1 MKAIIMAGGEGSRL
15 RPLTCDRPK
24 PLTPLLNRPVMEHI
38 IKLLRKHGI
47 RQIGVTLQYL
57 PEAIMDYFGD
67 GSELGVELRYFL
79 EESPLGTAGSVK
91 NAERFLDEPFVVIS
105 GDALTDF
112 DLSQAI
118 SFHQGKKA
126 WATLVLTRVQTPLE
140 YGVVMTDKQ
149 GSIYR
154 FLEKPSWSE
163 VFSDT
168 VNTGIYILEPQILK
182 YIPAGQQFDFSKDL
196 FPRLLAEGRPLYGC
210 VLEGY
215 WCDIGNL
222 QQYAE
227 AHFAVLAGGVE
238 LELSGQQVA
247 PGVWAEA
254 GAKIHPGAQLEGP
267 AYIGADS
274 VIDAGVYIGP
284 YTVIGRNCHIGNGAS
299 LKRAILWEG
308 VDVGTGAEIRGAI
321 LCDQVRVGQGSQI
334 FQGAVVGDGTILG
347 QRVYLA
353 AGVKIWP
360 GKRVESGARVQESL
374 VWGERQPRTLFG
386 REGIVGEI
394 NRELTPEQAVKVA
407 AAFATLYQPETALLV
422 STDHTPAA
430 AMLKHAVLAGLLG
443 AGMVVW
449 DAGVITSGASRY
461 LIRQLAAGGGI
472 HIQGSGQGNRA
483 RVLLLNRQGASLTP
497 AEERKVEN
505 LLGREGMR
513 RTAAGH
519 LGRVLSLP
527 GGIEEYTGFLLN
539 HRPRRQS
546 FGWRIGVGALTPAL
560 AQVLPQIFQ
569 DSGFRLYYLQEG
581 ENHLE
586 QLRRLVEEERL
597 NLGLWFGE
605 EGERLSLVLPGGQY
619 LGPVRVQMLKA
630 WLYARNR
637 EQAVIPFPV
646 HWPQSLARRL
656 QERGATIQPVKTN
669 PGLLQNQWANDEEA
683 FYLLADD
690 LYTLLVMLQQAEE
703 AEGLENLLQELPEL
717 NNWVTRATACPWEAK
732 GLVMRRL
739 MEELQDRELELI
751 DGIKLWEN
759 GAWALILPDSEEPV
773 CQVFAEGPDVEI
785 AESLTERLLQKIS
798 AIQQEQ
804 EKEGVG

>member
-38 IKLLRKHGI
+38 VNLLKKHGI

-57 PEAIMDYFGD
+57 PEAIMEYFGD
-67 GSELGVELRYFL
+67 GSDWGVEMRYFL
-79 EESPLGTAGSVK
+79 EETPLGTAGSVK
-91 NAERFLDEPFVVIS
+91 NAEEFLDEPFIVIS

-112 DLSQAI
+112 DLSRAI
-118 SFHQGKKA
+118 EFHRQKGA

-140 YGVVMTDKQ
+140 YGVVMTDKN

-168 VNTGIYILEPQILK
+168 VNTGIYILEPRVLQ

-196 FPRLLAEGRPLYGC
+196 FPRLLAEGRPLFGC
-210 VLEGY
+210 ILAGY

-227 AHFAVLAGGVE
+227 AHYAVLAGGVQ
-238 LELSGQQVA
+238 LELGGQQVA

-254 GAKIHPGAQLEGP
+254 GAKIHPRAYLEGP
-267 AYIGADS
+267 AFIGADT
-274 VIDAGVYIGP
+274 VIDAEAYVGP
-284 YTVIGRNCHIGNGAS
+284 FTVIGRNCHLGSKAS
-299 LKRAILWEG
+299 LKRAVLWEG
-308 VDVGTGAEIRGAI
+308 VNIGAGAEIRGAI
-321 LCDQVRVGQGSQI
+321 LCRQVKVGQGSRI
-334 FQGAVVGDGTILG
+334 YQGAVIGDGTVLG
-347 QRVYLA
+347 ERVYVD

-360 GKRVESGARVQESL
+360 QKRVESGARLRENL

-407 AAFATLYQPETALLV
+407 AAFATLFQPETALLV
-422 STDHTPAA
+422 STDHSPAA

-449 DAGVITSGASRY
+449 DAGILTSGASRY
-461 LIRQLAAGGGI
+461 LIRSLAASGGV

-483 RVLLLNRQGASLTP
+483 RVLLLNQQGASLTP
-497 AEERKVEN
+497 TEERKVEN

-519 LGRVLSLP
+519 LGRVMPLP
-527 GGIEEYTGFLLN
+527 SGLDEYTGFLLN
-539 HRPRRQS
+539 FRPRGQNYQ
-546 FGWRIGVGALTPAL
+546 WRIGVGALTPAL
-560 AQVLPQIFQ
+560 AQILPRIFQ
-569 DSGFRLYYLQEG
+569 DTGFRLIYLQDG
-581 ENHLE
+581 EQQLE
-586 QLRRLVEEERL
+586 QLISLVQTERL
-597 NLGLWFGE
+597 DLGLWFGE
-605 EGERLSLVLPGGQY
+605 EGERLSLVLPGGMY
-619 LGPVRVQMLKA
+619 LAPAQVQILKT
-630 WLYARNR
+630 WLYAQRK
-637 EQAVIPFPV
+637 EQAVIPYPV
-646 HWPQSLARRL
+646 HWPQALARRL
-656 QERGATIQPVKTN
+656 QERGAVIQPVKTN
-669 PGLLQNQWANDEEA
+669 PGLIQNQWAQDEEG

-690 LYTLLVMLQQAEE
+690 LYTLLVLLRQAEE
-703 AEGLENLLQELPEL
+703 QGLERLLQELPDF
-717 NNWVTRATACPWEAK
+717 NWIAKSTACPWEAK

-739 MEELQDRELELI
+739 MEELQDRELELL
-751 DGIKLWEN
+751 DGIKLWDN
-759 GAWALILPDSEEPV
+759 GAWALVLPDSEEPV
-773 CQVFAEGPDVEI
+773 CRIYAEGPDMEI
-785 AESLTERLLQKIS
+785 AESLTEQLLQKIS
-798 AIQQEQ
+798 EIQKES
-804 EKEGVG
+804 EGVG